1 MSSRRRGQP
10 KHQNK
15 YAWKPNASRKINET
29 EVGGRFRP
37 LSEITGVCPR
47 CKEQIDWKRRYGKYK
62 PLVEPAKCQR
72 CSKRAVR
79 QAYHNLCSGCAKEH
93 GVCAKCCCAVDRIVG
108 RDLSDVEA
116 EQKQLEEAIKN
127 SRERDRRTL
136 LRAMNRGKSKCSA
149 KTPTDTKDNKVGDLF
164 PNASLEDYAKQNRPN
179 GDHDGGEIYDDK
191 YVDSDDEDD
200 DSENE
205 DCDEEDNGENEECD
219 DEDNNDDNSDN
230 EDCEDDNED
239 DDNHEKLR
247 SK

>member
-1 MSSRRRGQP
+1 MSSRRRAPP

-15 YAWKPNASRKINET
+15 FAWKPNAGRKINET

-93 GVCAKCCCAVDRIVG
+93 GVCAKCCCVVDRIVG
-108 RDLSDVEA
+108 RDPSDVEA
-116 EQKQLEEAIKN
+116 EQKQLEQAIKN

-136 LRAMNRGKSKCSA
+136 LRAMNKATSKSSG
-149 KTPTDTKDNKVGDLF
+149 KTPTDDKVSKVGQLF
-164 PNASLEDYAKQNRPN
+164 PNASLEDYARQNRQ
-179 GDHDGGEIYDDK
+179 DGGHDVGETC
-191 YVDSDDEDD
+191 DDEDD
-200 DSENE
+200 NSENK
-205 DCDEEDNGENEECD
+205 DCDDKDGDSDNEYCEDENEEDNLQSKIHGKNE
-219 DEDNNDDNSDN
+219 
-230 EDCEDDNED
+230 
-239 DDNHEKLR
+239 
-247 SK
+247 